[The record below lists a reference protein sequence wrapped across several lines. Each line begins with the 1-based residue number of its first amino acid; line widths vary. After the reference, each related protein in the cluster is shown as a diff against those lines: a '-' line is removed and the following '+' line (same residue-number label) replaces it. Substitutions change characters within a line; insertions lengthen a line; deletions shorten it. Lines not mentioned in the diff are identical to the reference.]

1 MGQASGPGT
10 AVFAHPKPQS
20 HPQRHVSFNYY
31 YHLLLLLFFSNNRKS
46 ANILVDEL
54 LCTKICDFGLAKRKT
69 LAELPNEAKGVSLSQ
84 HSRVMNVRSAA
95 VQFTTLVGT
104 PAWTAP
110 ELIAN
115 RSYTEKVDVYS
126 FSVFLWEL
134 MCRQTP
140 HEGNRDFGCIVIIII
155 IIIIFLWF
163 LIFSLRLQ
171 ECLTLSWRMRFW
183 RTIYAL

>member
-1 MGQASGPGT
+1 
-10 AVFAHPKPQS
+10 
-20 HPQRHVSFNYY
+20 
-31 YHLLLLLFFSNNRKS
+31 
-46 ANILVDEL
+46 VDEL

-140 HEGNRDFGCIVIIII
+140 HEGKQTFRYYYFFVFVFVVSNLLSPFNRNA
-155 IIIIFLWF
+155 
-163 LIFSLRLQ
+163 SL
-171 ECLTLSWRMRFW
+171 
-183 RTIYAL
+183 

>member
-1 MGQASGPGT
+1 
-10 AVFAHPKPQS
+10 
-20 HPQRHVSFNYY
+20 
-31 YHLLLLLFFSNNRKS
+31 
-46 ANILVDEL
+46 LVDEL

-69 LAELPNEAKGVSLSQ
+69 LAELPNEGKGLSIMAQ
-84 HSRVMNVRSAA
+84 NSRVMNVKSAA

-140 HEGNRDFGCIVIIII
+140 HEGMPHFELAYEILAHNLRPVIFDFIPETFKQLMQSCWASKSEYRPQIDVVLKI
-155 IIIIFLWF
+155 
-163 LIFSLRLQ
+163 
-171 ECLTLSWRMRFW
+171 LTAMLSQPRHDDVQLP
-183 RTIYAL
+183 Y